1 LISEPLR
8 SPTLSQEERR
18 DGFYSPARFLSS
30 PAAAQRNPRT
40 VVFLIE
46 SCPANLD
53 PRVGFSPKG
62 ANRGH
67 YSNARLDA
75 LLDDASANSDND
87 RRRADYVE
95 AQQILARDLP
105 AVNLWNTD
113 KVVVH
118 NRRLTNLQ
126 PAPSVAT
133 RFWKPRSWR
142 TRASN

>member
-1 LISEPLR
+1 
-8 SPTLSQEERR
+8 
-18 DGFYSPARFLSS
+18 
-30 PAAAQRNPRT
+30 

-67 YSNARLDA
+67 YPNARLDA

-105 AVNLWNTD
+105 AVNLCYADT
-113 KVVVH
+113 VVVH
-118 NRRLTNLQ
+118 NRRLTDLQ
-126 PAPSVAT
+126 PTPSGSYTFLETAEL
-133 RFWKPRSWR
+133 
-142 TRASN
+142 AH